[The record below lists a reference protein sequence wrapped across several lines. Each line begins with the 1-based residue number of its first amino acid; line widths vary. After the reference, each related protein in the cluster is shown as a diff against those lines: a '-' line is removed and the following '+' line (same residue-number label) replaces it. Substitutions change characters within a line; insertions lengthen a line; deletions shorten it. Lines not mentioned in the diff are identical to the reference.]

1 MHEAYTSKASK
12 TYGAY
17 LKMASHARSD
27 GALSKMNK
35 ELIAVGISVCNNCEP
50 CTVWHIREA
59 LKAGAKEE
67 QVLEAIEVA
76 MEMGGGPTVVRST
89 FALKV
94 LEHYKGQSP
103 T

>member
-1 MHEAYTSKASK
+1 
-12 TYGAY
+12 
-17 LKMASHARSD
+17 
-27 GALSKMNK
+27 MNK

-67 QVLEAIEVA
+67 QVFEAIEVA